1 MLGGLIGI
9 LMFVVLVLGATYA
22 WLNFSANIINGVVN
36 GKTLNY
42 WVNYA
47 KGTDIS
53 NIPILVEPTTST
65 ASHVT
70 LTAQRPDGSLAD
82 NITIYLT
89 TTSTNALTTDGVVR
103 YVICEGACD
112 ESFSGNTIN
121 TVTSSGTVSI
131 YSGTLPGTLHYT
143 KDENN
148 VIIENDT
155 ITYNVYFWLDAETI
169 TNDHLNKSYSGY
181 LHAASTQ
188 NPTSSSQ
195 ADE

>member
-1 MLGGLIGI
+1 MIGGLIGI
-9 LMFVVLVLGATYA
+9 LMFALLVLGATYA
-22 WLNFSANIINGVVN
+22 WLNFSANIINGIVN

-53 NIPILVEPTTST
+53 DIPILVEPTTST

-89 TTSTNALTTDGVVR
+89 TTSTDALTTDGIVR

-112 ESFSGNTIN
+112 ANFSGNTIN
-121 TVTSSGTVSI
+121 SVTAAGTVPI
-131 YSGTLPGTLHYT
+131 YSGTLPGTLHYGD
-143 KDENN
+143 DENAT
-148 VIIENDT
+148 V
-155 ITYNVYFWLDAETI
+155 TYNVYFWLDAETI
-169 TNDHLNKSYSGY
+169 TNSHLNKKYAGY

-195 ADE
+195 ETD